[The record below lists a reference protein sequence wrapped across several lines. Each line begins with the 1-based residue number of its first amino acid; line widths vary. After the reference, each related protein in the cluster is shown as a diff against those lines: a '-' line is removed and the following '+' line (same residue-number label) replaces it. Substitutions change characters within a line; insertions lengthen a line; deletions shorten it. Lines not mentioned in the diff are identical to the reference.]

1 MARKGGVERTVK
13 EERRPRLNAR
23 KLGVRGRRG
32 EIEARVKK
40 AGTKETAK
48 KPAVKKAAA
57 KKPRVRKLAP
67 AEIAA
72 FREAVYGHYR
82 QFKRD
87 LPWRHTRDPYQ
98 IFVSEMMLQQ
108 TQVSRVVPKFV
119 EFVRR
124 FPTARSL
131 ASAPLGEV
139 LETWAG
145 LGYNRRAKML
155 WEAAKA
161 LVERRSGILPNT
173 YEGLRSLPGIGDYTA
188 SAILAF
194 AFGVGRPLIE
204 TNVRAVIIRH
214 FFPRKKDV
222 SEREILSLTEQTLD
236 RENPRDWYAAFMD
249 YGAHLKASEGN
260 HARRSAHHG
269 KVKKTAFAGSMRQVR
284 GAALKEILAKRGRA
298 SAASVTRAVSKKLGV
313 ERRKTRVALDGLLR
327 DGLIERRGSLLCPAG

>member
-1 MARKGGVERTVK
+1 V
-13 EERRPRLNAR
+13 RRLS
-23 KLGVRGRRG
+23 
-32 EIEARVKK
+32 
-40 AGTKETAK
+40 
-48 KPAVKKAAA
+48 
-57 KKPRVRKLAP
+57 P
-67 AEIAA
+67 AEIGA
-72 FREAVYGHYR
+72 FRDAVYGHYR
-82 QFKRD
+82 QHKRD
-87 LPWRHTRDPYQ
+87 LPWRKTRDPYQ
-98 IFVSEMMLQQ
+98 ILVSEMMLQQ

-119 EFVRR
+119 EFVGR
-124 FPTARSL
+124 FPTARAL

-139 LETWAG
+139 LQTWAG

-161 LVERRSGILPNT
+161 LVERHAGILPST
-173 YEGLRSLPGIGDYTA
+173 YELLRALPGIGDYTA

-194 AFGVGRPLIE
+194 AFGAGRPLIE

-269 KVKKTAFAGSMRQVR
+269 KVKKEPFKGSMRQVR
-284 GAALKEILAKRGRA
+284 GEILKEVIARRGAARAASVAKKVAAKLNVTRGRA
-298 SAASVTRAVSKKLGV
+298 ETAVAGLVK
-313 ERRKTRVALDGLLR
+313 DGLLR
-327 DGLIERRGSLLCPAG
+327 RVGSRVRVP

>member
-1 MARKGGVERTVK
+1 M
-13 EERRPRLNAR
+13 R
-23 KLGVRGRRG
+23 KLS
-32 EIEARVKK
+32 A
-40 AGTKETAK
+40 
-48 KPAVKKAAA
+48 
-57 KKPRVRKLAP
+57 

-72 FREAVYGHYR
+72 FRRDVYGHYR
-82 QFKRD
+82 AFKRD
-87 LPWRHTRDPYQ
+87 LPWRRTRDPYQ
-98 IFVSEMMLQQ
+98 ILVSEMMLQQ

-119 EFVRR
+119 EFIGR
-124 FPTARSL
+124 FPTALAL

-155 WEAAKA
+155 WEAAKR
-161 LVERRSGILPNT
+161 LVERHGGILPST
-173 YEGLRSLPGIGDYTA
+173 YELLRTLPGIGDYTA

-194 AFGVGRPLIE
+194 AFGHGRPLIE

-222 SEREILSLTEQTLD
+222 SEREILSLAEQTLD

-269 KVKKTAFAGSMRQVR
+269 KVKKIPFKGSMRQVR
-284 GAALKEILAKRGRA
+284 GEALKVAIARKG
-298 SAASVTRAVSKKLGV
+298 AATAAATAESVAAKLGV
-313 ERRKTRVALDGLLR
+313 ARELAAAAIAGLIRDGLL
-327 DGLIERRGSLLCPAG
+327 ERVGARLRVP

>member
-1 MARKGGVERTVK
+1 MARKGGGEGAVRK
-13 EERRPRLNAR
+13 GRRPRLNAR
-23 KLGVRGRRG
+23 KLEVRGRKEKNQKG
-32 EIEARVKK
+32 VKR
-40 AGTKETAK
+40 ATEK
-48 KPAVKKAAA
+48 KSVA
-57 KKPRVRKLAP
+57 KKPRVRKLSP

-72 FREAVYGHYR
+72 FRDAVYGHYR
-82 QFKRD
+82 EFKRD

-98 IFVSEMMLQQ
+98 ILVSEMMLQQ
-108 TQVSRVVPKFV
+108 TQVSRVVSKFV
-119 EFVRR
+119 EFVGR
-124 FPTARSL
+124 FPTARAL

-161 LVERRSGILPNT
+161 LVEKHSGILPST
-173 YEGLRSLPGIGDYTA
+173 YEGLRALPGIGDYTA

-194 AFGVGRPLIE
+194 AFGTGRPLIE

-222 SEREILSLTEQTLD
+222 SEHEILSLTEQTLD

-249 YGAHLKASEGN
+249 YGAHLKANEGN

-284 GAALKEILAKRGRA
+284 GEVLKEVLAKRGRA
-298 SAASVTRAVSKKLGV
+298 NAAAVARSVAARLGV
-313 ERRKTRVALDGLLR
+313 DPEKSSAALDGLLR
-327 DGLIERRGSLLCPAG
+327 DGLLKKDGANVRTA